1 MGLPANMHIL
11 RSEEHQD
18 LVILRIQ
25 IQLYC
30 AAQFQHFYALLVP
43 NSRLVT
49 AHSVLIIFRSTC
61 TGGAQHLVARAHTV
75 CPSLATPL
83 HQSNLTI
90 VVQWL
95 YAAPRFVEGWSKCS
109 WFKVTVWPEK

>member
-61 TGGAQHLVARAHTV
+61 TGGAQHLVARAHIPV

-90 VVQWL
+90 VVQ
-95 YAAPRFVEGWSKCS
+95 
-109 WFKVTVWPEK
+109 